1 MRQVLVTL
9 ALAAVAGAV
18 SAQAVSTSFPG
29 IGRAATAKEVTA
41 WDIDVRP
48 DFKGLPA
55 GSGSV
60 EKGMEVWEGKCA
72 SCHGVFGESNEVF
85 SPLIGGTTKEDVKSG
100 RVARLTDAGFPG
112 RTTMMKLS
120 SVGTL
125 WDYINRAMPWNA
137 PKSLSTEEVYAVTAY
152 LLNLGGVL
160 ADDFVLSDKNIAQVV
175 RRMSNVLGGSGGAI
189 VNVSSMAATI
199 GGRPGACAYAASKG
213 AVDVFTTGFA
223 REVAGQGIRVNTVRP
238 GVTATGMTPQ
248 LELDAD
254 LRRRVE
260 ASIPMGRIGQPQEVA
275 ALIVWLLSA
284 EASFVTGAHVNVG
297 GGGFLVASMH

>member
-1 MRQVLVTL
+1 MAGRCTICHLIDLFMTPRRPHMPSCL
-9 ALAAVAGAV
+9 ITGAA
-18 SAQAVSTSFPG
+18 SG
-29 IGRAATAKEVTA
+29 IGRAVALLAAERGYAVGIA
-41 WDIDVRP
+41 D
-48 DFKGLPA
+48 LPA
-55 GSGSV
+55 ARA
-60 EKGMEVWEGKCA
+60 GMDAVCEQIVRA
-72 SCHGVFGESNEVF
+72 
-85 SPLIGGTTKEDVKSG
+85 GGTAVPLLMDVSRPEDIVAAHEAFEARCG
-100 RVARLTDAGFPG
+100 RLSALVNAAGVYLESEVAALQADALDRLF
-112 RTTMMKLS
+112 
-120 SVGTL
+120 
-125 WDYINRAMPWNA
+125 
-137 PKSLSTEEVYAVTAY
+137 AVNTIG
-152 LLNLGGVL
+152 LMLNCRE
-160 ADDFVLSDKNIAQVV
+160 AV